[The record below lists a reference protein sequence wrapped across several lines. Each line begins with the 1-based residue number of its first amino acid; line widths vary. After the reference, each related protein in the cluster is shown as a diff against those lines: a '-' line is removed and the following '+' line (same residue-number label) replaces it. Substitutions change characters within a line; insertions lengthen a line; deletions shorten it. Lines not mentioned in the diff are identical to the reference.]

1 MKKDKVKT
9 ALITGAFGQDGYFL
23 TERLLALGSYRV
35 ICTSNSLSKNS
46 RPFSSHEAIVYES
59 LDIKNDF
66 EVFNIVKKYKPD
78 ELYHLA
84 SFSAPIVSWDDPREV
99 IDINGSSTLCFLDAI
114 MLYSPQTKFFFASSA
129 KIFGKPKETPQNE
142 NSFIDPLDPYS
153 LGKYIGNQ
161 SVKLY
166 RNRFNIFACNGVL
179 YNHESHLKNVNF
191 VCYKICHF
199 ANKLKKG
206 EISSFSLLD
215 STATIDLGDPR
226 DYVEAMRLIIQQ
238 DKAED
243 YIISMNKSISIREI
257 CLQVGNLLEIK
268 DIMSYIN
275 FEHKSQRISASG
287 PRGDNEKLK
296 SIGWVPRFNTRDT
309 LSLILQDGLSQ
320 KTSP

>member
-99 IDINGSSTLCFLDAI
+99 VDINGSSTLCFLDAI
-114 MLYSPQTKFFFASSA
+114 RLYSPQTKFFFASSA

-153 LGKYIGNQ
+153 LGKYIGTQ

-179 YNHESHLKNVNF
+179 YNHESHLKNLNF
-191 VCYKICHF
+191 LVYKVCYNAKLIK
-199 ANKLKKG
+199 NKS
-206 EISSFSLLD
+206 ISSFTLLNSD
-215 STATIDLGDPR
+215 SRIDLGDPR
-226 DYVEAMRLIIQQ
+226 DYVEAMRLILQQ
-238 DKAED
+238 DRADD
-243 YIISMNKSISIREI
+243 YIISMNHSISVKEI
-257 CLQVGNLLEIK
+257 CIIVGRLLAIPNILEYIHFEVSAPSKQFVTFCGNNL
-268 DIMSYIN
+268 
-275 FEHKSQRISASG
+275 
-287 PRGDNEKLK
+287 KLK
-296 SIGWVPRFNTRDT
+296 SIGWEPRYSIEKNFMDI
-309 LSLILQDGLSQ
+309 LSKL
-320 KTSP
+320 P